1 MEAGSSDPASASIE
15 RVSNYARSQMAYT
28 FGPGPMT
35 QAVRAIVYTCIAV
48 FVLQIIMPALMIDA
62 FGLSPEAVLTRG
74 FLWQLATYLF
84 LHGGVFHI
92 LFNMLAVWMFGVDL
106 ERRWGTQAF
115 VKYYA
120 VTGVGAGACMVL
132 VSLLPFEATRSTYY
146 ATTIGA
152 SGAVYGLLM
161 AWAIIFPHR
170 TILFLGIFPLTA
182 RVFVLIIGAIS
193 FAQAVSAGGGGTIAH
208 LAHLGGLAAGWWY
221 LKTPVRKPPKPPAP
235 RPTHL
240 RRVH

>member
-1 MEAGSSDPASASIE
+1 
-15 RVSNYARSQMAYT
+15 
-28 FGPGPMT
+28 MT
-35 QAVRAIVYTCIAV
+35 PAVRAIVFANIGVYVALLV
-48 FVLQIIMPALMIDA
+48 MPTALIGTL
-62 FGLSPEAVLTRG
+62 GLSPEAVLTQG
-74 FLWQLATYLF
+74 FVWQLGTYLF
-84 LHGGVFHI
+84 LHAGVFHI
-92 LFNMLAVWMFGVDL
+92 LFNMLSVWMFGVDL

-120 VTGVGAGACMVL
+120 VVGVGAGACMVL

-170 TILFLGIFPLTA
+170 TILLFGVFPLTA
-182 RVFVLIIGAIS
+182 RVFVLIMGAIA
-193 FAQAVSAGGGGTIAH
+193 FAQAASAGGGGTVAH
-208 LAHLGGLAAGWWY
+208 LAHLGGLVVGWWY
-221 LKTPVRKPPKPPAP
+221 LKTPVRKAPAP
-235 RPTHL
+235 PRPSHL

>member
-1 MEAGSSDPASASIE
+1 
-15 RVSNYARSQMAYT
+15 
-28 FGPGPMT
+28 MT
-35 QAVRAIVYTCIAV
+35 PAVRAIVYTNIAV
-48 FVLQIIMPALMIDA
+48 FVLGVLSPVALTGA
-62 FGLSPEAVLTRG
+62 FGLSPEAVLTQG
-74 FLWQLATYLF
+74 FVWQLATYLF
-84 LHGGVFHI
+84 LHAGVFHI
-92 LFNMLAVWMFGVDL
+92 LFNMLTVWMFGVDL

-115 VKYYA
+115 VRYYA
-120 VTGVGAGACMVL
+120 VTGIGAGVCMVL
-132 VSLLPFEATRSTYY
+132 VSLLPLDATRSTYY

-170 TILFLGIFPLTA
+170 TILFFGVFPLTA
-182 RVFVLIIGAIS
+182 RVFVLIMGAIA
-193 FAQAVSAGGGGTIAH
+193 FLQAASAGGGGTVAH

-221 LKTPVRKPPKPPAP
+221 LKTPMRKPPAAPP

>member
-1 MEAGSSDPASASIE
+1 
-15 RVSNYARSQMAYT
+15 
-28 FGPGPMT
+28 MT
-35 QAVRAIVYTCIAV
+35 QAVRAIVYTNIAV
-48 FVLQIIMPALMIDA
+48 FVAMLVARPELQGL
-62 FGLSPEAVLTRG
+62 FGLSPVAVLTQGRV
-74 FLWQLATYLF
+74 WQLATYLF
-84 LHGGVFHI
+84 LHGDVFHI

-120 VTGVGAGACMVL
+120 VVGIGAGLCMVL
-132 VSLLPFEATRSTYY
+132 VSLLPFSGAERTYY
-146 ATTIGA
+146 SITIGA

-182 RVFVLIIGAIS
+182 RVFVLIMGAIALTQAI
-193 FAQAVSAGGGGTIAH
+193 AQGGGTTVAH
-208 LAHLGGLAAGWWY
+208 LAHLGGLVVGWWY
-221 LKTPVRKPPKPPAP
+221 LKTPVRRPPPPRPRP

-240 RRVH
+240 HRVH